1 MHSFTTTQNTSMKK
15 FYLSIM
21 IPLLGTFTA
30 FSQAELTVTAPPA
43 IGSTTGLRAPNGT
56 AAHTTFRGV
65 IIIPA
70 SELTSIPSGTTI
82 TKMSMLLSSGATPG
96 PAGGNIQY
104 YLENTADVT
113 NLKSTT
119 WATTI
124 TGMTSVY
131 NGAFSVPSVAGST
144 GNVTL
149 TSPFVYT
156 GGSVYVAYDYLGTV
170 FTTTGAIYSA
180 NNSLA
185 ASWKGQPDPTTT
197 PPATITQ
204 SSAFRPCFQ
213 FTFANPFT
221 NELNVSGLAGEKGI
235 FNNTIKTTQTV
246 TSQIT
251 NTSAGAL
258 ANIPVTLTITG
269 ANPYSATQTIPSIG
283 AGATTTLLFNNV
295 PSVNLGAQ
303 TITLSIPADDLP
315 SNNTQ
320 SFTQLI
326 QCDTISYAKSPVQSG
341 GVGFNTGAGVI
352 GVRHAI
358 PNNIETFV
366 KSVSNYF
373 PIAPSNAGNTIK
385 GLLLDGNGVILDST
399 NLITIT
405 APMLGTKQ
413 NFDFLNGAID
423 VSGGVIYVG
432 FRQTANATTG
442 YFPFANQ
449 DNSYVDPNAGAT
461 FPLFG
466 GTPAPLGSGLGYM
479 MIEATLTYG
488 GFNVANNST
497 GGSICANTTLGIL
510 PTPGYSNYEFF
521 VNGSSVQ
528 NSTSATYTTGPLNA
542 TTFYNVIVTNGTCV
556 LNSNIDSVT
565 IVTALINNIAA
576 AICPGDS
583 YLVGT
588 NTYTTPGSYSV
599 LLTSSSGCDST
610 VNLTLSSLSP
620 STNNISAAI
629 CPGDTYPFGSQILT
643 TAGTYTDVLTNSVGC
658 DSTVTLVLS
667 LNSHSSST
675 LNETVCASS
684 YAFGGQNI
692 TTSGTYTSTIPNA
705 AGCDSVITLNL
716 VLNAP
721 VNVTTTTSGITIN
734 ANSTPSN
741 VTYQW
746 IDCATN
752 TAIAGETSMT
762 YTPTANGNYAV
773 VVQSPNGCSDTSAC
787 VNINS
792 VKLDELNAASTIRVY
807 PNPTTTELHAVSGS
821 SVILEYTVFDAS
833 GRAIISQKVEKGT
846 KEIDFSVQNLE
857 NGSYILELNT
867 EFGTIA
873 KPFVKK

>member
-1 MHSFTTTQNTSMKK
+1 MKK
-15 FYLSIM
+15 LYFSLLFSF
-21 IPLLGTFTA
+21 LGTLMGY
-30 FSQAELTVTAPPA
+30 SQPELVVVAPA
-43 IGSTTGLRAPNGT
+43 ANSTTGFRAPNGT
-56 AAHTTFRGV
+56 TAHTTMRAV
-65 IIIPA
+65 IIVTA
-70 SELTSIPSGTTI
+70 AELAAIPSGTTI
-82 TKMSMLLSSGATPG
+82 TKLSMLLSAGALPG
-96 PAGGNIQY
+96 PAGGNIQF

-119 WATTI
+119 WATTVS
-124 TGMTSVY
+124 TMTSVY
-131 NGAFSVPSVAGST
+131 NGAFSIPAVAGPT
-144 GNVTL
+144 PDLLL
-149 TSPFVYT
+149 TTPFVYT

-170 FTTTGAIYSA
+170 FTTTSGAY
-180 NNSLA
+180 NSNSSLTGG
-185 ASWKGQPDPTTT
+185 WKGQVDVVTT
-197 PPATITQ
+197 PPATIPLT
-204 SSAFRPCFQ
+204 SAFRPCFRFI
-213 FTFANPFT
+213 FTNPFT
-221 NELNVSGLAGEKGI
+221 NELNVTGLAGEKGI

-246 TSQIT
+246 TSLIT
-251 NTSAGAL
+251 NTSVAAI
-258 ANIPVTLTITG
+258 ANIPVTLSITG
-269 ANPYSATQTIPSIG
+269 ANPYSVTQTIPSIG
-283 AGATTTLLFNNV
+283 SGATSTITFNNV

-303 TITLSIPADDLP
+303 SLTVTIPTDENPG
-315 SNNTQ
+315 NNTQ
-320 SFTQLI
+320 TYTQLI

-449 DNSYVDPNAGAT
+449 DNSYIDPNAGAT

-488 GFNVANNST
+488 GFDLANTST

-510 PTPGYSNYEFF
+510 PTAGYSNYNFF
-521 VNGSSVQ
+521 VNGISVQ
-528 NSTSATYTTGPLNA
+528 NSATATYTTGPINS
-542 TTFYNVIVTNGTCV
+542 TTNYNVDITNGSCL
-556 LNSNIDSVT
+556 LNSNVDTIT
-565 IVTALINNIAA
+565 IVTALINNLSA
-576 AICPGDS
+576 AICPGGS
-583 YLVGT
+583 FIVGS
-588 NTYTTPGSYSV
+588 NIYTSPGFYSV

-610 VNLTLSSLSP
+610 VNLTLSSLSNSS
-620 STNNISAAI
+620 STITGSI
-629 CPGDTYPFGSQILT
+629 CPGGTYAFGSQILT
-643 TAGTYTDVLTNSVGC
+643 SAGNYMNIVPNAAGC
-658 DSTVTLVLS
+658 DSAITLVLTV
-667 LNSHSSST
+667 NSTTSST
-675 LNETVCASS
+675 LNETVCANS
-684 YAFGGQNI
+684 YQFGAQNL
-692 TTSGTYTSTIPNA
+692 TASGIYTNTLQNA
-705 AGCDSVITLNL
+705 AGCDSIITLNL
-716 VLNAP
+716 TLNAP
-721 VNVTTTTSGITIN
+721 VSVTTSTSDITIT
-734 ANSTPSN
+734 ATSTPGT

-752 TAIAGETSMT
+752 VAIAGETSMT
-762 YTPTANGNYAV
+762 FTPTSNGNYAV
-773 VVQSPNGCSDTSAC
+773 VVQTPAGCSDTSTC

-821 SVILEYTVFDAS
+821 SIILEYTVFDAS

-846 KEIDFSVQNLE
+846 KEINFSVQNLE